1 MYLTCVTYIITRC
14 CELCLVTTLST
25 PVEVLSIGAIKD
37 FIATNAAV
45 MLVVNY
51 CDVLYI
57 EIKIS

>member
-45 MLVVNY
+45 MLVNY
-51 CDVLYI
+51 VL
-57 EIKIS
+57 